1 MIDLKHKTQDT
12 LTKKETASLIKFN
25 HPEFK
30 LKDIQA
36 ILEAESEI
44 YAYGLQTGQRI
55 KIGKLFFV
63 EPIIRPSRKHYN
75 GIASEHSNKIKYV
88 QLPERLRFKFVPL
101 KQLKDIED
109 NYHVVK

>member
-1 MIDLKHKTQDT
+1 MKHKVKDT

-63 EPIIRPSRKHYN
+63 EPIIRPSRKQYN
-75 GIASEHSNKIKYV
+75 GIASGHSNKIKYV

-109 NYHVVK
+109 NYHVIK